1 MTNLQ
6 EVLNQANETF
16 IKFKTGIDKVTF
28 LFKDSKKYLK
38 HGIRKLKFEFKMWK
52 KWLNHLWYDFRI
64 E

>member
-28 LFKDSKKYLK
+28 LFKDTKKYLK
-38 HGIRKLKFEFKMWK
+38 HGIRKLKFEFKM
-52 KWLNHLWYDFRI
+52 
-64 E
+64 